1 MATKIASSP
10 IPAHVPPALVRDYDW
25 VDMKDETEPAGH
37 FAKLESEPDIFWT
50 PRYGG
55 HWVATRY
62 KDMDYIYTHPAE
74 FSSRHATW
82 PPVPFQ
88 VPLQEYDGEL
98 HKAYRAVLMPFFS
111 PKRIG
116 DLETVARKLT
126 IELIE
131 GFYGKGECEF
141 INDFAQR
148 MPISILMGLLDVPA
162 EDRDYLL
169 PLSEAVTRFSRAEER
184 AEGMFAIARYV
195 GEKIIPARRA
205 KPGQDMFSA
214 LMAAEVNGAP
224 IPDEVI
230 MQMGALL
237 IAAGLDTVAS
247 MLGFMAWHLA
257 EHPDDRHRLV
267 NDPAILTNALEE
279 MLRRFSLANMSRV
292 VAEDIELNGVQ
303 LKKDD
308 VILIPLTR
316 ASLDPRQYDNPE
328 VVNFD
333 NDNRKHLAFGR
344 GPHQCIGSFLAR
356 TELRV
361 FLQEW
366 LKRIP
371 DFSVKPGAKI
381 RVRVGSANALESL
394 PLVWTPTA

>member
-1 MATKIASSP
+1 MSTATASP
-10 IPAHVPPALVRDYDW
+10 TIPAHVPPELVRDYDW
-25 VDMKDETEPAGH
+25 VDMKEETDPARH

-55 HWVATRY
+55 HWIATRY

-74 FSSRHATW
+74 FSNRHATW

-98 HKAYRAVLMPFFS
+98 HKAFRTVLMPFFS

-116 DLETVARKLT
+116 DLETVARNLT
-126 IELIE
+126 TELID
-131 GFYGKGECEF
+131 GFYARGECEF

-169 PLSEAVTRFSRAEER
+169 PLSDAVTRFSSAEER
-184 AEGMFAIARYV
+184 GEGMHAIARYV
-195 GEKIIPARRA
+195 GDKIIPARRA

-214 LMAAEVNGAP
+214 LLAAEVNGAP
-224 IPDEVI
+224 ISDEVI

-257 EHPDDRHRLV
+257 EHPGDRHRLV
-267 NDPAILTNALEE
+267 NEPAILTNALEE

-292 VAEDIELNGVQ
+292 VAEDIEIGGIH

-328 VVNFD
+328 NVDFD
-333 NDNRKHLAFGR
+333 RNDRKHLAFGR

-371 DFSVKPGAKI
+371 DFSVKPGATI

-394 PLVWTPTA
+394 PLIWTPAA

>member
-1 MATKIASSP
+1 MATTTAPST

-25 VDMKDETEPAGH
+25 VDMKDEVEPAGH

-50 PRYGG
+50 PRHGG
-55 HWVATRY
+55 HWIATRY

-116 DLETVARKLT
+116 DLETVARNLT
-126 IELIE
+126 TELID
-131 GFYGKGECEF
+131 GFYAKGECEF

-148 MPISILMGLLDVPA
+148 MPIAILMGLLDVPA
-162 EDRDYLL
+162 EDREYLL
-169 PLSEAVTRFSRAEER
+169 PLSDAVTRFSSAEER
-184 AEGMFAIARYV
+184 GEGMYAIARYV

-267 NDPAILTNALEE
+267 NEPAILTNALEE

-292 VAEDIELNGVQ
+292 VAEDIELGGVQ

-328 VVNFD
+328 EINFD
-333 NDNRKHLAFGR
+333 RDDRKHLAFGR

-394 PLVWTPTA
+394 PLIWTPAA

>member
-1 MATKIASSP
+1 MATTAPSL
-10 IPAHVPPALVRDYDW
+10 IPSHVPPALVRDYDW

-50 PRYGG
+50 PRHGG
-55 HWVATRY
+55 HWIATRY

-98 HKAYRAVLMPFFS
+98 HKAYRSVLMPFFS

-116 DLETVARKLT
+116 DLETVARNLT
-126 IELIE
+126 TELID
-131 GFYGKGECEF
+131 GFYAKGECEF

-162 EDRDYLL
+162 EDRDFLL
-169 PLSEAVTRFSRAEER
+169 PLSDAVTRFSSAEER
-184 AEGMFAIARYV
+184 AEGMHAIARYV

-257 EHPDDRHRLV
+257 EHTDDRHRLV

-292 VAEDIELNGVQ
+292 VAEDMELNGVQ
-303 LKKDD
+303 LKKGD

-316 ASLDPRQYDNPE
+316 ASLDPRQYDNPAE
-328 VVNFD
+328 INFD
-333 NDNRKHLAFGR
+333 REDRKHLAFGR

-371 DFSVKPGAKI
+371 DFSVKPGARI

-394 PLVWTPTA
+394 PLIWTPTA